1 MQADCKMEAWAQ
13 LELISKSFLVC
24 GLTTNDNQFDQIAC
38 FKDHKS
44 CSGGLAMTQAAI
56 AEQHEE
62 EENPFLDATPDHI
75 EMMKIIFIIHEKK
88 EDEID
93 IIT

>member
-1 MQADCKMEAWAQ
+1 MEAWAQ

-75 EMMKIIFIIHEKK
+75 DDDENPLFIIDDEE

-93 IIT
+93 IMN